1 MARTFM
7 RRQRPSSA
15 DGGFTLVEALF
26 AMTLFIIV
34 AASIGGLL
42 TSSIASHRLAREKT
56 IAQQQAMDQ
65 IESIRRLQ
73 YDSIG
78 TVSGNP
84 SGIIN
89 PSKLVAVMGLKA
101 TMTTKVSYVDDPAPA
116 AYLTYADY
124 KKVTVTITR
133 DRDSEVLA
141 RNVTYVAPPARATY
155 GQPII
160 IAQVV
165 DYGNLTPVG
174 DVTVSMGGGPSG
186 TRTDTTDPTTGT
198 VTFPALT
205 ANPTSGPQAYYD
217 IVVTPPSGYEALSD
231 DISPAAAAHV
241 QLAPGQTFNTA
252 LRIYRPATLTVVLKH
267 SDGTDYTGNATVK
280 LSSDRKPEQTFAI
293 TGGVGTI
300 TVLGGEKLVPGT
312 YTASASTG
320 TGLCADE
327 VTQGVPDD
335 YPSVMTSTVVL
346 TLDAC
351 PTGTMA
357 VTTNWGGAP
366 ADGATVT
373 VTGGPDS
380 INVTGTADSSGHT
393 TFTNIPAGSATYTVT
408 STKGGQ
414 TASTTATVA
423 SSTTTNV
430 TLNLPVGSLNVTVLW
445 AGNAV
450 SGAAVT
456 VSGGPNSTTASGTTN
471 GSGLAT
477 ISNLPTGSGYTVTA
491 TKNGYS
497 GSSTITVPNGTSAPV
512 TVNLPTGTLTTTV
525 TWAGVAASGVTVT
538 ASGGP
543 HPATF
548 TGTTN
553 GSGVV
558 SMTVPAGTTSYT
570 VTATK
575 GGQSASTTATV
586 SAGSTTNV
594 SLALPTGTVSATV
607 TWAGTNTS
615 GATVTLTGGPQS
627 VNVSGTTNG
636 SGVVTFTNV
645 PAGSGYTVTAT
656 KSGQSASASASVT
669 GGSTTNVSVALPTG
683 SILATVTWGGTNVNG
698 ATVTLTGGPQSV
710 NVSGTTNSSGQV
722 TFTNVPAGSGYS
734 LAATKSGQSGSNTAS
749 VTGGSTTNVTIT
761 LPTGSLTVTAVRSGV
776 NQNAATVTVTGGPQ
790 SVSLSGTTNSSG
802 VVTFTNVPVGS
813 PYTVKAY
820 KCSVSSPRSAT
831 NTSVGVASG
840 SNAVTMTFS
849 SGTCP
854 P

>member
-42 TSSIASHRLAREKT
+42 TSSIASHRLSREKT

-84 SGIIN
+84 PGIIN
-89 PSKLVAVMGLKA
+89 ATKLVSVTGLDA

-124 KKVTVTITR
+124 KKVTVTVTR

-155 GQPII
+155 GQPVI

-165 DYGNLTPVG
+165 DYGDLTPVG

-198 VTFPALT
+198 VTFAALT
-205 ANPTSGPQAYYD
+205 ANPTSGPQAYYN
-217 IVVTPPSGYEALSD
+217 IVVTPPNGFEALAD
-231 DISPAAAAHV
+231 DVSPAAAAHV

-252 LRIYRPATLTVVLKH
+252 LRIYRPAILTVVLEN
-267 SDGTDYTGNATVK
+267 SDGSSYTGNATVK
-280 LSSDRKPEQTFAI
+280 LSSDRKPEQTFAVS
-293 TGGVGTI
+293 GGVGTI
-300 TVLGGEKLVPGT
+300 MVLGGEKLVPGT
-312 YTASASTG
+312 YTASATTG

-357 VTTNWGGAP
+357 VQTNWGGA
-366 ADGATVT
+366 AAAGATVT
-373 VTGGPDS
+373 VAGGPNS
-380 INVTGTADSSGHT
+380 ISVSGTADSSGLA
-393 TFTNIPAGSATYTVT
+393 TFTSLPAGSATYTVT

-414 TASTTATVA
+414 TASTTATVT

-430 TLNLPVGSLNVTVLW
+430 NLNLPVGSLNVTVLW

-471 GSGLAT
+471 GSGLVT

-525 TWAGVAASGVTVT
+525 TWAGVAGLRRDR
-538 ASGGP
+538 
-543 HPATF
+543 HRERR
-548 TGTTN
+548 
-553 GSGVV
+553 
-558 SMTVPAGTTSYT
+558 
-570 VTATK
+570 
-575 GGQSASTTATV
+575 
-586 SAGSTTNV
+586 
-594 SLALPTGTVSATV
+594 
-607 TWAGTNTS
+607 
-615 GATVTLTGGPQS
+615 
-627 VNVSGTTNG
+627 
-636 SGVVTFTNV
+636 
-645 PAGSGYTVTAT
+645 
-656 KSGQSASASASVT
+656 
-669 GGSTTNVSVALPTG
+669 
-683 SILATVTWGGTNVNG
+683 
-698 ATVTLTGGPQSV
+698 
-710 NVSGTTNSSGQV
+710 
-722 TFTNVPAGSGYS
+722 
-734 LAATKSGQSGSNTAS
+734 AAPGDIHGDDEREA
-749 VTGGSTTNVTIT
+749 
-761 LPTGSLTVTAVRSGV
+761 
-776 NQNAATVTVTGGPQ
+776 
-790 SVSLSGTTNSSG
+790 
-802 VVTFTNVPVGS
+802 
-813 PYTVKAY
+813 
-820 KCSVSSPRSAT
+820 VSSR
-831 NTSVGVASG
+831 
-840 SNAVTMTFS
+840 
-849 SGTCP
+849 
-854 P
+854 